1 MRVLLKAQISLE
13 AGNAAIK
20 DGSIGEKIESIIAD
34 AKPEAVYFLAEDG
47 KRTTLMFLDI
57 QDASQIPQLV
67 EPWFLAFNASVEITP
82 AFTPEEM
89 PKVMSGIEEVVK
101 KYG

>member
-34 AKPEAVYFLAEDG
+34 AKPEAV
-47 KRTTLMFLDI
+47 
-57 QDASQIPQLV
+57 
-67 EPWFLAFNASVEITP
+67 
-82 AFTPEEM
+82 
-89 PKVMSGIEEVVK
+89 
-101 KYG
+101 